1 MYKKPLRCSECAQ
14 EIEREY
20 MEISGEI
27 LCMECAEDFM
37 ADELEEMR
45 QHSPSEYRERVADM
59 LGLKI
64 WEVLC

>member
-1 MYKKPLRCSECAQ
+1 MYKKPLRCSECNRK
-14 EIEREY
+14 IEREY
-20 MEISGEI
+20 MENLGDI

-45 QHSPSEYRERVADM
+45 RRFPSEYRDRVADM